1 MVNNSALP
9 ETRGLVNGI
18 GQSLVAI
25 ARSIG
30 PTNGA
35 LLFAWSESNGR
46 LSLLSSFYFI
56 SAIPYYCFY
65 S

>member
-1 MVNNSALP
+1 MYCIILFYFRVTSFTAIMVMVNNSALS

-18 GQSLVAI
+18 GQSFFAV

-35 LLFAWSESNGR
+35 LLFAWSESNG
-46 LSLLSSFYFI
+46 
-56 SAIPYYCFY
+56 
-65 S
+65 

>member
-1 MVNNSALP
+1 MVMVNNSALP

-46 LSLLSSFYFI
+46 SSFLSSFYFI
-56 SAIPYYCFY
+56 SQLLFFIA
-65 S
+65 

>member
-1 MVNNSALP
+1 MYYFYFRASSFTSIMVMVNNSALP

-18 GQSLVAI
+18 SQSLVAV

-35 LLFAWSESNGR
+35 LLFAWSESNG
-46 LSLLSSFYFI
+46 
-56 SAIPYYCFY
+56 
-65 S
+65 

>member
-1 MVNNSALP
+1 MIINSALP

-18 GQSLVAI
+18 GQSFFAV

-46 LSLLSSFYFI
+46 FAVYKCSS
-56 SAIPYYCFY
+56 S
-65 S
+65 

>member
-1 MVNNSALP
+1 MVMVNNSALP

-18 GQSLVAI
+18 SQSLVAV

-35 LLFAWSESNGR
+35 LLFAWSESNG
-46 LSLLSSFYFI
+46 
-56 SAIPYYCFY
+56 
-65 S
+65 